1 MTNPVRVR
9 FAPSPT
15 GYLHVGGLRTALFNW
30 LFARKHGGV
39 FILRIEDTDQKRY
52 TPGGVRAIMDGL
64 LWLGLQWDEGP
75 DRASLRRMQTN
86 EDYEGAP
93 DVGGPHNPYIQS
105 LRLPRYKEAAEEL
118 IARGAAYRCDCSPQ
132 RLEQVRKEQ
141 MARKEPPRYDRLC
154 QNKKPGAVDP
164 NRPHVVRLAVPLDG
178 QTILHDAI
186 RGQIVVENR
195 IQDDF
200 VLLKSDGFPTYHL
213 AAMVDDHDMHISHVL
228 RGDEWLPS
236 LPKHFLIYQAF
247 GWTPPVF
254 AHLPVILNPT
264 GKGKMSKRKAQ
275 PVGGKFE
282 ESVFVSE
289 FREAGYLP
297 EALRN
302 FLALV
307 GWAPGE
313 GIEQEIFTIEELTSL
328 FSLEHVNPAPAAFPY
343 DKLDWM
349 NGAYIR
355 ALPSGE
361 LAQRLYPFLL
371 EAGVEVDVDALHK
384 ITPGIQER
392 LVTLKDA
399 VEMTDFLFGDGLSP
413 DPAQLA
419 GKGMAKETTLN
430 VLKRAETILSAIEPF
445 EAEPLEHAF
454 REAAEAAGMKP
465 GLFFTPI
472 RVAVTGKTV
481 SPPLF
486 ASIAALGREK
496 TVERLKKAEQ
506 LLLDADPRSGAEGT
520 PVPAPRPAGLDG

>member
-1 MTNPVRVR
+1 MPASIRVR

-15 GYLHVGGLRTALFNW
+15 GFLHVGGLRTALFNW
-30 LFARKHGGV
+30 LFARKHNGV

-75 DRASLRRMQTN
+75 DRASLRRMQSD
-86 EDYEGAP
+86 EDFDGAP
-93 DVGGPHNPYIQS
+93 DVGGPHNPYVQS
-105 LRLPRYKEAAEEL
+105 LRLPRYREAAEEL
-118 IARGAAYRCDCSPQ
+118 IANGAAYRCDCSAQ

-141 MARKEPPRYDRLC
+141 MARKEPSRYDRLC
-154 QNKKPGAVDP
+154 RDKPRGAVEP
-164 NRPHVVRLAVPLDG
+164 SRPHVVRLAVPLDG
-178 QTILHDAI
+178 QTVIHDAI
-186 RGQIVVENR
+186 RGEIVVDNR
-195 IQDDF
+195 TQDDF

-213 AAMVDDHDMHISHVL
+213 AATVDDHDMRISHVM
-228 RGDEWLPS
+228 RGEEWLPS
-236 LPKHFLIYQAF
+236 LPKHFQIYQAF
-247 GWTPPVF
+247 AWTPPIF
-254 AHLPVILNPT
+254 AHMPVILSPT
-264 GKGKMSKRKAQ
+264 GKGKMSKRSAT
-275 PVGGKFE
+275 GKFE

-313 GIEQEIFTIEELTSL
+313 GIEQEIFTTDELIRL

-355 ALPSGE
+355 ALPVEE
-361 LAQRLYPFLL
+361 LVKRIIPFLRK
-371 EAGVEVDVDALHK
+371 AGAEVDAARLLK
-384 ITPGIQER
+384 IAPGIQER
-392 LVTLKDA
+392 LVTLRDA
-399 VEMTDFLFGDGLSP
+399 VEMTDFLFADSISP

-419 GKGMAKETTLN
+419 GNGLAKEVTLN
-430 VLKRAETILSAIEPF
+430 VLKRAEMILSAFEPF

-496 TVERLKKAEQ
+496 AIERLQQAQ
-506 LLLDADPRSGAEGT
+506 HLLEARSG
-520 PVPAPRPAGLDG
+520 LL

>member
-1 MTNPVRVR
+1 MTDPVRVR

-15 GYLHVGGLRTALFNW
+15 GFLHVGGLRTALFNW

-39 FILRIEDTDQKRY
+39 FILRLEDTDQKRY

-64 LWLGLQWDEGP
+64 LWLGLHWDEGP
-75 DRASLRRMQTN
+75 RRADLRRMKTDEN
-86 EDYEGAP
+86 YDGAP
-93 DVGGPHNPYIQS
+93 DAGGPHAPYIQS
-105 LRLPRYKEAAEEL
+105 LNLPRYAQAAEEL
-118 IARGAAYRCDCSPQ
+118 IARGVAYRCDCSPG
-132 RLEQVRKEQ
+132 RLDQVRNEQ

-154 QNKKPGAVDP
+154 RSKQAGGVDAS
-164 NRPHVVRLAVPLDG
+164 RPHVVRLAIPLDG
-178 QTILHDAI
+178 KSIIRDAI
-186 RGQIVVENR
+186 RGEIVVDNR
-195 IQDDF
+195 HQDDF
-200 VLLKSDGFPTYHL
+200 IILKSDGFPTYHL
-213 AAMVDDHDMHISHVL
+213 AAMVDDHDMRITHVL

-236 LPKHFLIYQAF
+236 LPRHYQIYQAF
-247 GWTPPVF
+247 GWEPPVF

-275 PVGGKFE
+275 GSNRRFE

-313 GIEQEIFTIEELTSL
+313 GIEQEIFSTDELIRL
-328 FSLEHVNPAPAAFPY
+328 FSLDHVNPAPAAFPY

-355 ALPSGE
+355 ALPGDE
-361 LAQRLYPFLL
+361 LARRIYPFLL
-371 EAGVEVDVDALHK
+371 EAGAEVDVNILQK

-392 LVTLKDA
+392 LTTLKDA
-399 VEMTDFLFGDGLSP
+399 VEMTDFLFAERLSP

-419 GKGMAKETTLN
+419 GNGMARETALH
-430 VLKRAETILSAIEPF
+430 VLKQAQAILGTFEPF
-445 EAEPLEHAF
+445 EAEPLERAF

-465 GLFFTPI
+465 GPFFTPI

-486 ASIAALGREK
+486 VSIAALGRDK
-496 TVERLKKAEQ
+496 TIERLKAAER
-506 LLLDADPRSGAEGT
+506 LLES
-520 PVPAPRPAGLDG
+520 